1 MTDNFIHEIC
11 SRCEA
16 AVYDGVRPT
25 LCTALDEYAENV
37 TPEMCV
43 QEHNYHSHAD

>member
-16 AVYDGVRPT
+16 AIYDGVRPT
-25 LCTALDEYAENV
+25 LCTALDDYAENV
-37 TPEMCV
+37 TRETCPVCHDLDERPE
-43 QEHNYHSHAD
+43 